1 VTDDTFDPAPDGVST
16 LRLYLQALVRRWPL
30 LVAPL
35 LAIPLVTF
43 VATKAQHE
51 VFEASA
57 SVLVN
62 RQEAAT
68 TTLIGQTP
76 ALDNPDRTMATQVS
90 LARGNT
96 VVDRVRTLA
105 DPPLPRTVFVARSKV
120 FPAADILVFTFSDG
134 SRERAARLAA
144 AYAREYIRYRR
155 ALDTAGLE
163 QTLAE
168 LRGQLTQLQRQ
179 GRGSSALFTRLADR
193 AEQLEALTALRRSNV
208 TLVQTTSP
216 GEAEQVA
223 PRPLRNTALA
233 LAAGLVVGLVSVF
246 LAELLGTKPR
256 SAAELEALLGTR
268 CLGRVR
274 LGSRDALPLV
284 TDPHGAEA
292 DAVYALQARV
302 ELANRSAGARTVM
315 VTSGHA
321 GEGKSVVAVNLA
333 VALARSGRHV
343 ALVDLDL
350 RQPEIARLLGLDD
363 RVGVTSVA
371 HGACGLVEA
380 LVAVPLADLDR
391 DATSS
396 RSNGRA
402 DVGGVLEVVT
412 SGPLPGHPARLLGS
426 KGLADA
432 LAGLAQRAEIVLVDV
447 PPLLDA
453 PDAAAV
459 SARLDA
465 LLLVVDGRRARGP
478 VLAEVRRTVS
488 GWPLRP
494 LGFALVER
502 HAARVRARPLA
513 RSPRPARGA
522 AAPATPE
529 RERVS

>member
-1 VTDDTFDPAPDGVST
+1 MTDDTFDPAPDGVST

-90 LARGNT
+90 LARSNT
-96 VVDRVRTLA
+96 VVDRVRTAA

-120 FPAADILVFTFSDG
+120 FPSADILVFTFSDG

-144 AYAREYIRYRR
+144 AYAREYVRYRR
-155 ALDTAGLE
+155 ALDTAALG

-168 LRGQLTQLQRQ
+168 LRGQLAQLARR
-179 GRGSSALFTRLADR
+179 GRGSSALYTRLADR
-193 AEQLEALTALRRSNV
+193 AEQLEALAALRRSNV

-216 GEAEQVA
+216 GDAEQVA

-256 SAAELEALLGTR
+256 SVAELESLLGTR
-268 CLGRVR
+268 YLGRIR
-274 LGSRDALPLV
+274 LGGRDALPLV
-284 TDPHGAEA
+284 TDPQGAEA
-292 DAVYALQARV
+292 DAVYALQASL
-302 ELANRSAGARTVM
+302 ELANRPVGARTVM
-315 VTSGHA
+315 VTSAHA
-321 GEGKSVVAVNLA
+321 GEGKSAVCVNLA

-350 RQPEIARLLGLDD
+350 RHPEVARLLGLDD
-363 RVGVTSVA
+363 RIGVTSVA

-380 LVAVPLADLDR
+380 LVAVPLADLER
-391 DATSS
+391 EAASS

-402 DVGGVLEVVT
+402 ELGGVLEVVT
-412 SGPLPGHPARLLGS
+412 SGPLPAHPARLLGS
-426 KGLADA
+426 KGLAEA
-432 LAGLAQRAEIVLVDV
+432 LAALAQRAEIVLVDV
-447 PPLLDA
+447 PPVLDA

-465 LLLVVDGRRARGP
+465 LLLVVDARRARGP
-478 VLAEVRRTVS
+478 VLAEVRRAVS
-488 GWPLRP
+488 GWPPRP
-494 LGFALVER
+494 LGFALVDQKPTR
-502 HAARVRARPLA
+502 ALARPLA
-513 RSPRPARGA
+513 RPPLRARGA
-522 AAPATPE
+522 TAPAASE
-529 RERVS
+529 LERVP